1 MATVDSRCN
10 NDRQYNDNLVT
21 SCSQGL
27 YINKHEYI
35 GT

>member
-27 YINKHEYI
+27 KYQ
-35 GT
+35 